1 MADQLFKQVVESVQD
16 CADIIASTMGPMG
29 RKVLIVTGGVPSFT
43 RDGVTV
49 CKNLTM
55 SMPEGPKA
63 NGARLLYDVANR
75 VVKQVGDGT
84 TTVCVLVR
92 EGLSFI
98 QNKEKEITPRYLL
111 ENKAIASEAIALFSR
126 FSDAVDRKKL
136 LSLAIA
142 AANNNH
148 SLGEMIS
155 SLVWGLGKDSHIIGK
170 HSMNNKT
177 FTDIQKG
184 YLFNQGAYIPNF
196 LGGRPA
202 IALNN
207 PYLLFLDEKVM
218 DYKKIIPVYKA
229 YQELSQQDPG
239 PLVIIATD
247 IDGEVLRFI
256 LANATRE
263 ENPVPVYVVRCPS
276 PENVDERIIT
286 LLDLQTS
293 TGAST
298 IFSPYSGARLDQF
311 NKYAKTAFGRAES
324 IHIGSSETR
333 IVHGASANERL
344 EDLLQAIKTDLQE
357 ATGKGDQ
364 ERAEKLKGRMARL
377 SAGIGVVYIGGS
389 TESEISYMND
399 VVEDCV
405 RACQSAMQAGVII
418 GAGYTYDLVADAL
431 EQTHGSNMISQMLKG
446 VRKQMT
452 LNAGIHCTNFRPGL
466 ATDIMTGEDV
476 LIEQLNVYDP
486 VDIPRVA
493 LDAAVSLIAEIAQTD
508 NVIQV

>member
-1 MADQLFKQVVESVQD
+1 MADQSFKDVVQGAKE
-16 CADIIASTMGPMG
+16 CADIIASTMGPLG
-29 RKVLIVTGGVPSFT
+29 RKVLIVTGGSPSFT

-98 QNKEKEITPRYLL
+98 QNEEKITPKYLL
-111 ENKAIASEAIALFSR
+111 NIKAIAAEATSLFSK
-126 FSDAVDRKKL
+126 FSEQVDPPKL
-136 LSLAIA
+136 LSLAVA
-142 AANNNH
+142 AANNNQP
-148 SLGEMIS
+148 LGEMIS
-155 SLVWGLGKDSHIIGK
+155 NLVWKLGKDSHIIGK
-170 HSMNNKT
+170 SSMNNKT

-196 LGGRPA
+196 LGGRPS

-218 DYKKIIPVYKA
+218 DYKKIIPIYKA
-229 YQELSQQDPG
+229 YQELAQQDPG
-239 PLVIIATD
+239 PLVIVATD

-263 ENPVPVYVVRCPS
+263 ENPVPVCVVRSPS
-276 PENVDERIIT
+276 IDAVDERIIT
-286 LLDLQTS
+286 LLDLQIS

-324 IHIGSSETR
+324 IHIGASDTR
-333 IVHGASANERL
+333 IVHGTAANGRL
-344 EDLLQAIKTDLQE
+344 EDLLRGIRRDLQE
-357 ATGKGDQ
+357 ATEKGDQ
-364 ERAEKLKGRMARL
+364 ERAEKLKGRIARL
-377 SAGIGVVYIGGS
+377 SAGIGVIYIGGG
-389 TESEISYMND
+389 TESELSYMND

-405 RACQSAMQAGVII
+405 RACQSAMQAGVVI
-418 GAGYTYDLVADAL
+418 GAGYIYDLVANTL
-431 EQTHGSNMISQMLKG
+431 EMSHGPNAISEMLKG
-446 VRKQMT
+446 VRRQIT
-452 LNAGIHCTNFRPGL
+452 LNAGIHYNDFRPGL
-466 ATDIMTGEDV
+466 ATDIMTGQDMP
-476 LIEQLNVYDP
+476 IEQLNVYDP
-486 VDIPRVA
+486 VDIPRAA
-493 LDAAVSLIAEIAQTD
+493 LDAAVSLITEIAQTD
-508 NVIQV
+508 NVIQI